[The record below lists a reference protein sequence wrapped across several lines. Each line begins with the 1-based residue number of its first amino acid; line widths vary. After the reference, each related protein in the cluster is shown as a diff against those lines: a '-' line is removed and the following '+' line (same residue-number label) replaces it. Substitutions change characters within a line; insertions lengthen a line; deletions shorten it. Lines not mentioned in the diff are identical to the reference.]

1 MLYCLFAFIFITNIS
16 WLGGNFILNIF
27 QLNFKPFE
35 RIFYSFLIGIF
46 VPVIIYSIIITD
58 FQTINILFIL
68 PCISL
73 LFLYR
78 KKIQIDLS
86 SLLKR
91 NNLSFK
97 SDFYKLNILAV
108 SVGMFALL
116 LNWINFRFG
125 ISADAFMYASII
137 KNLNNG
143 FENGLIEYQ
152 NLGLSAKASP
162 YHYFELWMTGAIK
175 VIFHSKSISI
185 IFQNITFPI
194 LLLTLSLGILAI
206 INQFKEI
213 RNHYIF
219 FVFLLLF
226 VSPFIVDQT
235 AGFMNY
241 LFNNSSPIFEIPG
254 LLNFSNPVCYFGIK
268 NIPIYIIFILF
279 ILLIIRGKF
288 NLAFIAISTLYLIN
302 IAFIP
307 TLFPAITLYFI
318 VKFLKK
324 ENDVNYIKVWF
335 FHLIFVSLLA
345 LFYLILF
352 RIPDTNQAVNTIEI
366 LKYESNLS
374 WKGILLNG
382 LIRILAGLFF
392 IILSYLPYL
401 LICRRWKIQTKYL
414 QDLILLTLL
423 ILGVSVLSRAFLSGV
438 DSIQFVT
445 YMFPIL
451 NSLIIAVLAIGFI
464 HQKKIFNSF
473 FILTCSAIL
482 VNVFITIYLSNNL
495 NKTGFTYFP
504 KVENSKFETEVI
516 NEIKRTSNPEN
527 QMIGFVLEDSFLNKS
542 PGITWKYFIPG
553 KFLFVNDYPY
563 LISLNYPNFKTSFSD
578 LYTRPTGFN
587 HQRLFFPID
596 GSHYEFEKH
605 LSNFVQDKKCKFII
619 ARKNVALSKSI
630 EKLYNRKIVGTDEVF
645 YISDSIK

>member
-1 MLYCLFAFIFITNIS
+1 MLYCLFAFIMISNIS
-16 WLGGNFILNIF
+16 WLGGNFILNIVK
-27 QLNFKPFE
+27 LNLKPFE

-46 VPVIIYSIIITD
+46 IPVIIYSIIISN

-78 KKIQIDLS
+78 KKNQIDLS

-91 NNLSFK
+91 YKLSFK
-97 SDFYKLNILAV
+97 SDIFKLNILAV

-125 ISADAFMYASII
+125 ISADTFMYASII

-152 NLGLSAKASP
+152 NLGLSAKAVP
-162 YHYFELWMTGAIK
+162 YHYFELWITGAIK
-175 VIFHSKSISI
+175 VIFHSTSISI

-268 NIPIYIIFILF
+268 NIPIYIVFMLF
-279 ILLIIRGKF
+279 CLLVVRGKF
-288 NLAFIAISTLYLIN
+288 NLAYITISTLYLIN
-302 IAFIP
+302 IAFVP

-318 VKFLKK
+318 YKILKK
-324 ENDVNYIKVWF
+324 ENDTNYLKIWS
-335 FHLIFVSLLA
+335 FHFILLISIG
-345 LFYLILF
+345 LFYFVFDKVPKANYSIS
-352 RIPDTNQAVNTIEI
+352 TIEI
-366 LKYESNLS
+366 LHYDSNLS
-374 WKGILLNG
+374 WKGILLNSA
-382 LIRILAGLFF
+382 LRIFMGFGF
-392 IILSYLPYL
+392 ILVSYLPY
-401 LICRRWKIQTKYL
+401 IFIAYKMKIESKPIR
-414 QDLILLTLL
+414 DIIVLT
-423 ILGVSVLSRAFLSGV
+423 IFMLSISLFSRTLLSGV

-445 YMFPIL
+445 YMFPVV
-451 NSLIIAVLAIGFI
+451 NGLIIIMLVIGI
-464 HQKKIFNSF
+464 VKENKIFNPV
-473 FILTCSAIL
+473 FIITCSAIL

-495 NKTGFTYFP
+495 NKTGFTFIE
-504 KVENSKFETEVI
+504 KVQNSKFETAVI
-516 NEIKRTSNPEN
+516 NELKQTTNAEN

-542 PGITWKYFIPG
+542 PGITWKYFLPG
-553 KFLFVNDYPY
+553 KFLFVNDFHFV
-563 LISLNYPNFKTSFSD
+563 ISLNYPNFKTSFSD
-578 LYTRPTGFN
+578 LYTKPTGFN
-587 HQRLFFPID
+587 HQRLFFPVS
-596 GSHYEFEKH
+596 GSKEEFQNH
-605 LSNFVQDKKCKFII
+605 LPSFVREKKCKFII
-619 ARKNVALSKSI
+619 ARKNVLIPTSI
-630 EKLYNRKIVGTDEVF
+630 EKLYNRKIVGIEEVF

>member
-1 MLYCLFAFIFITNIS
+1 MYYYLFIYIIISNIS
-16 WLGGNFILNIF
+16 WLVGNFILNIF
-27 QLNFKPFE
+27 RLTLKPFE

-46 VPVIIYSIIITD
+46 IPVIIYSIIISN

-73 LFLYR
+73 LILYR

-86 SLLKR
+86 SLLKTYK
-91 NNLSFK
+91 LSFK
-97 SDFYKLNILAV
+97 SDIYKLNILAV

-125 ISADAFMYASII
+125 ISADTFMYASII

-152 NLGLSAKASP
+152 SLGLSAKAVP
-162 YHYFELWMTGAIK
+162 YHYFELWITGAIK
-175 VIFHSKSISI
+175 FIFHSTSISI

-268 NIPIYIIFILF
+268 NIPIYIVFTLF

-288 NLAFIAISTLYLIN
+288 NSAFITISTLYLIN

-307 TLFPAITLYFI
+307 TLFPAITLFFI
-318 VKFLKK
+318 FKFLKK
-324 ENDVNYIKVWF
+324 ENEVNYLKVWI
-335 FHLIFVSLLA
+335 FHLIFVSSFA
-345 LFYLILF
+345 LFYFILF
-352 RIPDTNQAVNTIEI
+352 KIPESNEGVNTIEI

-374 WKGILLNG
+374 WKGIVLNG

-401 LICRRWKIQTKYL
+401 LICRKWKIQTKYL

-423 ILGVSVLSRAFLSGV
+423 ILGISVLSRAFLSGV

-445 YMFPIL
+445 YMFPVV
-451 NSLIIAVLAIGFI
+451 NSLLIAILAIRFI
-464 HQKKIFNSF
+464 NQNKVFNSF
-473 FILTCSAIL
+473 FNLTCSAIL
-482 VNVFITIYLSNNL
+482 VNVFITFYLSNNL

-504 KVENSKFETEVI
+504 KVENSKFKTEVI

-542 PGITWKYFIPG
+542 PGITWKYFLPG
-553 KFLFVNDYPY
+553 KFLFVNDFHFV
-563 LISLNYPNFKTSFSD
+563 ISLNYPNFKTSFSD
-578 LYTRPTGFN
+578 LYTKPTGFN
-587 HQRLFFPID
+587 HQRLFFPVS
-596 GSHYEFEKH
+596 GSKEEFQNH
-605 LSNFVQDKKCKFII
+605 LPSFVREKKCKFII
-619 ARKNVALSKSI
+619 ARKNVLIPTSI
-630 EKLYNRKIVGTDEVF
+630 EKLYNRKIVGPEEVF

>member
-1 MLYCLFAFIFITNIS
+1 MISNIS
-16 WLGGNFILNIF
+16 WLGGNFILNIVK
-27 QLNFKPFE
+27 LNLKPFE

-46 VPVIIYSIIITD
+46 IPVIIYSIIISN

-78 KKIQIDLS
+78 KKNQIDLS

-91 NNLSFK
+91 YKLSFK
-97 SDFYKLNILAV
+97 SDIFKLNILAV

-125 ISADAFMYASII
+125 ISADTFMYASII

-152 NLGLSAKASP
+152 NLGLSAKAVP
-162 YHYFELWMTGAIK
+162 YHYFELWITGAIK
-175 VIFHSKSISI
+175 VIFHSTSISI

-268 NIPIYIIFILF
+268 NIPIYIVFMLF
-279 ILLIIRGKF
+279 CLLVVRGKF
-288 NLAFIAISTLYLIN
+288 NLAYITISTLYLIN
-302 IAFIP
+302 IAFVP

-318 VKFLKK
+318 YKILKK
-324 ENDVNYIKVWF
+324 ENDTNYLKIWS
-335 FHLIFVSLLA
+335 FHFILLISIG
-345 LFYLILF
+345 LFYFVFDKVPKANYSIS
-352 RIPDTNQAVNTIEI
+352 TIEI
-366 LKYESNLS
+366 LHYDSNLS
-374 WKGILLNG
+374 WKGILLNSA
-382 LIRILAGLFF
+382 LRIFMGFGF
-392 IILSYLPYL
+392 ILVSYLPY
-401 LICRRWKIQTKYL
+401 IFIAYKMKIESKPIR
-414 QDLILLTLL
+414 DIIVLT
-423 ILGVSVLSRAFLSGV
+423 IFMLSISLFSRTLLSGV

-445 YMFPIL
+445 YMFPVV
-451 NSLIIAVLAIGFI
+451 NGLIIIMLVIGI
-464 HQKKIFNSF
+464 VKENKIFNPV
-473 FILTCSAIL
+473 FIITCSAIL

-495 NKTGFTYFP
+495 NKTGFTFIE
-504 KVENSKFETEVI
+504 KVQNSKFETAVI
-516 NEIKRTSNPEN
+516 NELKQTTNAEN

-542 PGITWKYFIPG
+542 PGITWKYFLPG
-553 KFLFVNDYPY
+553 KFLFVNDFHFV
-563 LISLNYPNFKTSFSD
+563 ISLNYPNFKTSFSD
-578 LYTRPTGFN
+578 LYTKPTGFN
-587 HQRLFFPID
+587 HQRLFFPVS
-596 GSHYEFEKH
+596 GSKEEFQNH
-605 LSNFVQDKKCKFII
+605 LPSFVREKKCKFII
-619 ARKNVALSKSI
+619 ARKNVLIPTSI
-630 EKLYNRKIVGTDEVF
+630 EKLYNRKIVGIEEVF